1 MSEDEDLDR
10 CIRASFCDEQE
21 ISDED
26 FSAKVLAGI
35 EAPER
40 ARASGRSAQFAGLGV
55 VPLLVV
61 LLALTGLMPTT
72 LIETLLSALLLT
84 GTCALVWIGTAS
96 ELPSAH
102 VVQGQPPH

>member
-10 CIRASFCDEQE
+10 RIRASFRGEHP
-21 ISDED
+21 ISDAG
-26 FSAKVLAGI
+26 FSAQVLAGI
-35 EAPER
+35 AAPAR
-40 ARASGRSAQFAGLGV
+40 ARASGRAALIAGLGV

-72 LIETLLSALLLT
+72 LVETLLSALLLT

-96 ELPSAH
+96 ELPSGH

>member
-10 CIRASFCDEQE
+10 RIRASLRGEHQIGD
-21 ISDED
+21 DD
-26 FSAKVLAGI
+26 FSANVLAGI

-40 ARASGRSAQFAGLGV
+40 ARASGRTAQFAGLGM

-84 GTCALVWIGTAS
+84 GTCALAWIGTAS
-96 ELPSAH
+96 DLPSRH
-102 VVQGQPPH
+102 VFQGQPPH